1 MARMPDSVIFVPLSR
16 NKCGRGLL
24 VATLAMLAI
33 GVVMVH
39 SAMASVS
46 AQGVWYTRL
55 DARHTLF
62 AVAAA
67 AVLMTAWLVDYR
79 WLAGRRS
86 RVPVAASVI
95 LGLSLLCGALVF
107 VPGIGHSINGYH
119 RWIRLGPPQLAV
131 GFQPSE
137 MIKISIVVF
146 LAAWLSRPGVDVRNF
161 RKTFLPATAII
172 GVCVGLVI
180 SQDFGTSVV
189 IGIAAVVTLLLAGA
203 PIRYMLLLAPPAAIG
218 SYLFVMRSS
227 HRLARITALANIW
240 SQTNPSAY
248 QPRQSMLAILT
259 GGWMGKGLGNGTVK
273 LGFLPEDTTDFIF
286 SVLCEEWGFIGA
298 MLVLGLIV
306 LWIRHSWQIA
316 LDAGDRFGQLL
327 AGSLG
332 FLIATQALM
341 HIAVDTVA
349 LPPTGISLPFVS
361 AGGTSLMLMA
371 GAAALIVSVSARQK
385 VEDPLA

>member
-1 MARMPDSVIFVPLSR
+1 M
-16 NKCGRGLL
+16 
-24 VATLAMLAI
+24 
-33 GVVMVH
+33 
-39 SAMASVS
+39 
-46 AQGVWYTRL
+46 
-55 DARHTLF
+55 
-62 AVAAA
+62 
-67 AVLMTAWLVDYR
+67 
-79 WLAGRRS
+79 
-86 RVPVAASVI
+86 
-95 LGLSLLCGALVF
+95 
-107 VPGIGHSINGYH
+107 
-119 RWIRLGPPQLAV
+119 
-131 GFQPSE
+131 
-137 MIKISIVVF
+137 
-146 LAAWLSRPGVDVRNF
+146 
-161 RKTFLPATAII
+161 
-172 GVCVGLVI
+172 
-180 SQDFGTSVV
+180 
-189 IGIAAVVTLLLAGA
+189 
-203 PIRYMLLLAPPAAIG
+203 RYMLALAPPAAIG

-240 SQTNPSAY
+240 SQSNPSAY

-286 SVLCEEWGFIGA
+286 SVLCEERGFIGA

-332 FLIATQALM
+332 FLIAAQALM

-361 AGGTSLMLMA
+361 AGGTSLILMA